1 MARFSQP
8 VLRDTCNYLTALLKE
23 PDSPLPPEAST
34 FLHDWLGEGWRAE
47 PLHGDASVRGYFRVT
62 DVDGA
67 SYVLAYYPE
76 QVRSEL
82 PRFIGAYEAIAAQGR
97 VPEVLRHSLFA
108 VAQRDVGDQTL
119 YDLLG
124 QDRRRAMPFYRQAI
138 DLLLQFQEAPGR
150 EVNAPFSAES
160 FLAELEMT
168 RQFYVEQLM
177 GVADSRSLGPWFEK
191 LSAKVAGHPY
201 TLCHRD
207 YHGQNLHIF
216 NDVLYV
222 IDYQDMRM
230 GPDTYDL
237 ASLLR
242 DRGAADLLGAE
253 AEEELLAYYQ
263 TGRHSDRSLMERYY
277 ETLLQ
282 RSIKILG
289 TFARQPLVRGR
300 MHYLDF
306 IPPTIS
312 SVRVCLEKLPE
323 FAAMAKDLPLD
334 FSLEKARRDV
344 ASRH

>member
-1 MARFSQP
+1 M
-8 VLRDTCNYLTALLKE
+8 TALLEE

-62 DVDGA
+62 GPDGA

-76 QVRSEL
+76 QVRNEV
-82 PRFIGAYEAIAAQGR
+82 PRFIGAYEAIAPHGR

-124 QDRRRAMPFYRQAI
+124 QDRRQAMPFYRQAI
-138 DLLLQFQEAPGR
+138 DLLQQFQGAPGQD
-150 EVNAPFSAES
+150 VNAPFTAES
-160 FLAELEMT
+160 FQAELEMT

-177 GVADSRSLGPWFEK
+177 GLADSQSLVTWFEK
-191 LSAKVAGHPY
+191 LAAKIAGHPY
-201 TLCHRD
+201 VLCHRD
-207 YHGQNLHIF
+207 YHGQNLHVF
-216 NDVLYV
+216 NNTLYM

-253 AEEELLAYYQ
+253 AEQELLEYYRA
-263 TGRHSDRSLMERYY
+263 GRGADASLIERYY

-289 TFARQPLVRGR
+289 TFAKQPLVRGR

-306 IPPTIS
+306 IPPTIN
-312 SVRVCLEKLPE
+312 SVRLCLQKLPE
-323 FAAMAKDLPLD
+323 FAPMASEFPLD
-334 FSLEKARRDV
+334 FSLEKARQAV

>member
-1 MARFSQP
+1 
-8 VLRDTCNYLTALLKE
+8 LTALFEE
-23 PDSPLPPEAST
+23 PDSRLPPEAST
-34 FLHDWLGEGWRAE
+34 FLRDWLGEGWQAD

-62 DVDGA
+62 GPDGA
-67 SYVLAYYPE
+67 RYVLAYYPE

-82 PRFIGAYEAIAAQGR
+82 PRFIGAYQAIAPTGR
-97 VPEVLRHSLFA
+97 VPEVLKHSPFA

-119 YDLLG
+119 YDLLLT
-124 QDRRRAMPFYRQAI
+124 DRPRAMPFYREAI
-138 DLLLQFQEAPGR
+138 DLLLQFQGAPGQ
-150 EVNAPFSAES
+150 EVNAPFTVES
-160 FLAELEMT
+160 FQAELEMT

-177 GVADSRSLGPWFEK
+177 GVADSKSLVAWFER
-191 LSAKVAGHPY
+191 LAVKVAAHPY
-201 TLCHRD
+201 VLCHRD
-207 YHGQNLHIF
+207 YHGQNLHVF
-216 NDVLYV
+216 NGTLYM

-242 DRGAADLLGAE
+242 DRGAADLLGAD
-253 AEEELLAYYQ
+253 AEQELLEYYRS
-263 TGRHSDRSLMERYY
+263 GRSADEALIARYY

-312 SVRVCLEKLPE
+312 SVRVCLERLPE
-323 FAAMAKDLPLD
+323 FAPMTAELPLD
-334 FSLEKARRDV
+334 FSLEKARRAV
-344 ASRH
+344 ASTAVNR